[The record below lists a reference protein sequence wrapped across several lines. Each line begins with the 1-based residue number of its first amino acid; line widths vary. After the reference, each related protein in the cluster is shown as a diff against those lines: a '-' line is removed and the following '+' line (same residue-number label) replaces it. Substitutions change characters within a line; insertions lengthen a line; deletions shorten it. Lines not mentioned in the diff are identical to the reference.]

1 MKSKGSRT
9 PATAT
14 LDDQALARPR
24 GFGRAQGH
32 REWMREDPLGQ
43 EVGQAESKTDF
54 LAFKERVR
62 VGVEKEKEIK

>member
-9 PATAT
+9 PATA

-32 REWMREDPLGQ
+32 REWRREDALGP
-43 EVGQAESKTDF
+43 EVEQAESKTDF
-54 LAFKERVR
+54 LAFKERAR
-62 VGVEKEKEIK
+62 VGVEKERK